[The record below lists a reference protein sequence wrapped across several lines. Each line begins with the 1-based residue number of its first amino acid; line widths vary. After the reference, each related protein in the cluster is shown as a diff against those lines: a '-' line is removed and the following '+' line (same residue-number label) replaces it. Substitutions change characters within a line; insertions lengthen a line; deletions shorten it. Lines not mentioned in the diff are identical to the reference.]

1 MYKDGLKLRQRKKK
15 KRKYNRKIPTA
26 TWHPPQ
32 LQVLKFRRG
41 TYATPRSPPPLPN
54 PLRGPHVRE
63 SKTLWNLD
71 STQWIP
77 DFRSRGVLPE
87 NWVEMCGTL
96 PETLTIFQTK
106 ICDFTYPISDLTFK
120 SIP

>member
-1 MYKDGLKLRQRKKK
+1 MASSSTTGFEIQTRDIRK
-15 KRKYNRKIPTA
+15 
-26 TWHPPQ
+26 
-32 LQVLKFRRG
+32 RR
-41 TYATPRSPPPLPN
+41 YA
-54 PLRGPHVRE
+54 RGPHVRE

-120 SIP
+120 SIL

>member
-1 MYKDGLKLRQRKKK
+1 MASSSTTGFEIQTRDIR
-15 KRKYNRKIPTA
+15 N
-26 TWHPPQ
+26 
-32 LQVLKFRRG
+32 
-41 TYATPRSPPPLPN
+41 PPPPPPPPPPN
-54 PLRGPHVRE
+54 PPRGPHVRE